1 MTTTINN
8 EHKKLNAPNKQ
19 EQNQTCLDSAERE
32 GLRLKGN
39 VPNLRF
45 PEFHGEWEK
54 CRLGDVCTFLSG
66 GTPKIGIKEYWNGT
80 IPFVSAISMH
90 DTYILDSKLHI
101 SEEGLKHGSR
111 LLTKDNLL
119 LLVRGSMLWN
129 TIPICLNKNDV
140 AFNQDVKGIIA
151 NDTINK
157 EFLLYWLKSK
167 EQRLKYM
174 VTGTGLGAGK
184 LDTSDLLSMI
194 VYIPAMKEQDKVARL
209 LSLFDERIATQNK
222 IIDKLQSLIKGL
234 NDFLYTQYGGEV
246 LTSFAELGTSYSG
259 LSGKSA
265 QDFGSG
271 KPFITYLN
279 VYSNNVIKENDFQY
293 VAIKDDEKQN
303 VVKYG
308 DVLLTLSSE
317 TPEEV
322 GVGSVYLGKE
332 KVYLNSF
339 CFGIHITNTEVAFP
353 PYLSYYV
360 SLTAFR
366 KFIYPYAQGST
377 RFNLCK
383 ADFEKAS
390 IKLPTLENQ
399 KRIYSILSHIDNK
412 IITERQMLD
421 LYNSQKQYLLRQMFI

>member
-1 MTTTINN
+1 MITTINN
-8 EHKKLNAPNKQ
+8 KHKKL
-19 EQNQTCLDSAERE
+19 
-32 GLRLKGN
+32 N

-45 PEFHGEWEK
+45 PEFEGEWEK
-54 CRLGDVCTFLSG
+54 SKLSDLCTFFSG
-66 GTPKIGIKEYWNGT
+66 GTPSSSNKDFYGGNIAFIRSGELHADSTELFITQAG
-80 IPFVSAISMH
+80 FDSSSAKMVEVG
-90 DTYILDSKLHI
+90 D
-101 SEEGLKHGSR
+101 
-111 LLTKDNLL
+111 LL
-119 LLVRGSMLWN
+119 LAMYGATSGDIAVSKIKGAINQAILCIRTRQNKKFIESVWN
-129 TIPICLNKNDV
+129 KHVSKNLRKYLQGGQGNLSADI
-140 AFNQDVKGIIA
+140 VKGISFFFPTLKEQEKIA
-151 NDTINK
+151 NLVS
-157 EFLLYWLKSK
+157 LL
-167 EQRLKYM
+167 
-174 VTGTGLGAGK
+174 
-184 LDTSDLLSMI
+184 
-194 VYIPAMKEQDKVARL
+194 
-209 LSLFDERIATQNK
+209 DERIATQNK

-308 DVLLTLSSE
+308 DVLFTLSSE

-390 IKLPTLENQ
+390 IKLPTLADQ
-399 KRIYSILSHIDNK
+399 KRIYSVLGHIDCK
-412 IITERQMLD
+412 IETERQMLN

>member
-1 MTTTINN
+1 MFTFDEIAQYKKGPFGSALKKDLFVPQSENAIKVYEQQNAIKKDWTLSRYYITKDYFNAHMKQFVAKAGDLIVSCAGTIGEVYELPKDAEEGVFNQALMRVRVNN
-8 EHKKLNAPNKQ
+8 EVVNK
-19 EQNQTCLDSAERE
+19 EIFITVFSSMIDKFS
-32 GLRLKGN
+32 
-39 VPNLRF
+39 
-45 PEFHGEWEK
+45 
-54 CRLGDVCTFLSG
+54 
-66 GTPKIGIKEYWNGT
+66 KIYSNG
-80 IPFVSAISMH
+80 SAIKNIPPFA
-90 DTYILDSKLHI
+90 DLKKTQVYLPCK
-101 SEEGLKHGSR
+101 EEQIVIAQ
-111 LLTKDNLL
+111 LL
-119 LLVRGSMLWN
+119 R
-129 TIPICLNKNDV
+129 
-140 AFNQDVKGIIA
+140 
-151 NDTINK
+151 
-157 EFLLYWLKSK
+157 
-167 EQRLKYM
+167 
-174 VTGTGLGAGK
+174 
-184 LDTSDLLSMI
+184 
-194 VYIPAMKEQDKVARL
+194 
-209 LSLFDERIATQNK
+209 SLDERIATQNK

-234 NDFLYTQYGGEV
+234 NDSLYAQYGGKV

-279 VYSNNVIKENDFQY
+279 VYSNNVINENEFQY

-303 VVKYG
+303 VAEYG
-308 DVLLTLSSE
+308 DVLFTLSSE
-317 TPEEV
+317 TPREV
-322 GVGSVYLGKE
+322 GIGSVYLGKE

-339 CFGIHITNTEVAFP
+339 CFGIHITNMEVAFP

-360 SLTAFR
+360 SSTAFR

>member
-1 MTTTINN
+1 M
-8 EHKKLNAPNKQ
+8 
-19 EQNQTCLDSAERE
+19 DSAERE
-32 GLRLKGN
+32 GLRPKGN

-45 PEFHGEWEK
+45 PEFQGEWEK
-54 CRLGDVCTFLSG
+54 CTFDKIAQYKKGPFGSALKKDIFVPQSKDTIKVYEQQNAIKKDWTLSRYYITKGYFNSHMKQFVAKAGDLIVSCA
-66 GTPKIGIKEYWNGT
+66 GT
-80 IPFVSAISMH
+80 IGEIYELPQDAEEGVFNQALMRVQVNDEAVNKEIFITVFSSMIDKFSKIYSNGSAIKNIPPFA
-90 DTYILDSKLHI
+90 DLKKTQVFLPCKEEQKKIAKL
-101 SEEGLKHGSR
+101 LA
-111 LLTKDNLL
+111 LL
-119 LLVRGSMLWN
+119 
-129 TIPICLNKNDV
+129 
-140 AFNQDVKGIIA
+140 
-151 NDTINK
+151 
-157 EFLLYWLKSK
+157 
-167 EQRLKYM
+167 
-174 VTGTGLGAGK
+174 
-184 LDTSDLLSMI
+184 
-194 VYIPAMKEQDKVARL
+194 
-209 LSLFDERIATQNK
+209 DERIATQNK

-246 LTSFAELGTSYSG
+246 LTSFAELSTSYSG

-308 DVLLTLSSE
+308 DVLFTLSSE

-390 IKLPTLENQ
+390 IKLPTLADQ
-399 KRIYSILSHIDNK
+399 KRIYSVLGHIDCK
-412 IITERQMLD
+412 IETERQMLN

>member
-1 MTTTINN
+1 MITTINN
-8 EHKKLNAPNKQ
+8 KHKKL
-19 EQNQTCLDSAERE
+19 
-32 GLRLKGN
+32 N

-45 PEFHGEWEK
+45 PEFQGEWEK
-54 CRLGDVCTFLSG
+54 CTLNEVCKFHNGRAYKQTELLAAGKYRVLRVGNFFTNDSWYYSNLELEDNKYAQNGDLLYAWSASFGPRFWREEKVIFHYHIWKIDSFKNVDKNFLYHFLDLDSAKIKNEVQG
-66 GTPKIGIKEYWNGT
+66 GTMVHITKGDMEKRT
-80 IPFVSAISMH
+80 ISYPSVP
-90 DTYILDSKLHI
+90 
-101 SEEGLKHGSR
+101 EQR
-111 LLTKDNLL
+111 N
-119 LLVRGSMLWN
+119 
-129 TIPICLNKNDV
+129 
-140 AFNQDVKGIIA
+140 IA
-151 NDTINK
+151 RFL
-157 EFLLYWLKSK
+157 FLL
-167 EQRLKYM
+167 
-174 VTGTGLGAGK
+174 
-184 LDTSDLLSMI
+184 
-194 VYIPAMKEQDKVARL
+194 
-209 LSLFDERIATQNK
+209 DERIATQNK

-308 DVLLTLSSE
+308 DVLFTLSSE

-390 IKLPTLENQ
+390 IKLPTLADQ
-399 KRIYSILSHIDNK
+399 KRIYSVLGHIDCK
-412 IITERQMLD
+412 IETERQMLN